1 MHTALASRN
10 SQSRDKRQNSQDA
23 HSLSSEAPTEDEAVD
38 YDVQEDEDLQEIS
51 DTNEVTETSSKL
63 ELPQFNSPAAR
74 RSASPQEISRNHI
87 NTKRDSQPDDAS
99 IRQRFPSPSPRPPIQ
114 LGHARQPLIMAS
126 ETMMSSKS
134 SIILGTRIPH
144 LLNNQA
150 SPRRAN
156 EQRLVVQRLVDSHF
170 QLIPLIDESQ
180 QKPQWSAG
188 PSTSDTH
195 ASPKPRHRKHSID
208 QALESAGSDL
218 NDVDVNTERDAPTV
232 SNSGWPTEAHFTPK
246 APGQRSLNL
255 KAQPLALQSVLRTAI
270 RKSNTHGLFEN
281 AYPST
286 DGGFKHFRTILRT
299 LARSLGY
306 EKLADRFTRDTQ
318 FGIIIARPS
327 LRRKQ
332 KPPLSGYY
340 NILAGENVEATVKA
354 LLKDSK
360 LLQLVLCARNP
371 STITALWL
379 FFMPPSSKD
388 RGTLADKHGN
398 HFKSSMTEGPKAS
411 ELRDPAAMACLSA
424 TAVHWALDE
433 WVNTQSKSLDFDS
446 GVYAGIYQRHTPFL
460 SQIKTNNL
468 RAIIAHG

>member
-1 MHTALASRN
+1 MHHR
-10 SQSRDKRQNSQDA
+10 
-23 HSLSSEAPTEDEAVD
+23 
-38 YDVQEDEDLQEIS
+38 
-51 DTNEVTETSSKL
+51 
-63 ELPQFNSPAAR
+63 
-74 RSASPQEISRNHI
+74 
-87 NTKRDSQPDDAS
+87 
-99 IRQRFPSPSPRPPIQ
+99 
-114 LGHARQPLIMAS
+114 
-126 ETMMSSKS
+126 
-134 SIILGTRIPH
+134 
-144 LLNNQA
+144 
-150 SPRRAN
+150 
-156 EQRLVVQRLVDSHF
+156 
-170 QLIPLIDESQ
+170 
-180 QKPQWSAG
+180 
-188 PSTSDTH
+188 
-195 ASPKPRHRKHSID
+195 PRHRKHSID

-218 NDVDVNTERDAPTV
+218 NDVDVNTKRDAPTV

-270 RKSNTHGLFEN
+270 RKSNTHDLFEN

-299 LARSLGY
+299 SARSLGY

-318 FGIIIARPS
+318 FGIIIARPVS
-327 LRRKQ
+327 VRLTNLRGEFK
-332 KPPLSGYY
+332 KEAKAVVSGYY

-360 LLQLVLCARNP
+360 YIFQMDPTSPTRTLRTKPFHHNSIVAVLHAAVFKG
-371 STITALWL
+371 S
-379 FFMPPSSKD
+379 

-411 ELRDPAAMACLSA
+411 ELEIPLAMACLSA

-446 GVYAGIYQRHTPFL
+446 GVYAGIYQRHTSFL

-468 RAIIAHG
+468 SGYHRSWLIFM

>member
-1 MHTALASRN
+1 
-10 SQSRDKRQNSQDA
+10 
-23 HSLSSEAPTEDEAVD
+23 
-38 YDVQEDEDLQEIS
+38 
-51 DTNEVTETSSKL
+51 
-63 ELPQFNSPAAR
+63 
-74 RSASPQEISRNHI
+74 
-87 NTKRDSQPDDAS
+87 
-99 IRQRFPSPSPRPPIQ
+99 
-114 LGHARQPLIMAS
+114 
-126 ETMMSSKS
+126 MMSSKS

-156 EQRLVVQRLVDSHF
+156 EQRLVDSHF

-299 LARSLGY
+299 SARSLGY

-318 FGIIIARPS
+318 FGIIIARPVCYSYLHLSVFTLFTRNSDQGLGS
-327 LRRKQ
+327 LTNLRGEFK
-332 KPPLSGYY
+332 KEAKAVVSGYY

-360 LLQLVLCARNP
+360 YIFQMDPTSPTRTLRTKPFHHDSIVAVLHAAVFKG
-371 STITALWL
+371 S
-379 FFMPPSSKD
+379 

-411 ELRDPAAMACLSA
+411 NFEIPPQWLACLQLRCIGLSMNGSTLSQRA
-424 TAVHWALDE
+424 SILIVVFTLVS
-433 WVNTQSKSLDFDS
+433 TSL
-446 GVYAGIYQRHTPFL
+446 HTSFL

-468 RAIIAHG
+468 RLSSAHG